1 MDKVGKKFEN
11 KFKEDFLKTI
21 PNSTIDRLYDTTNG
35 YFGNKNVC
43 DYIGFKAPNIFYLE
57 CKTIKGKSFPLSNL
71 SQYDKLT
78 YKVGI
83 EGVRVGVVI
92 WYYEQDKVVY
102 VPISTITQMKKDD
115 FKSIS
120 LKTIEEKL
128 YNIIEIPSTKKRT
141 FMDSDYSILLTLKEG
156 E

>member
-35 YFGNKNVC
+35 YFGNKNIC
-43 DYIGFKAPNIFYLE
+43 DYIGFKVPNIFYLE

-102 VPISTITQMKKDD
+102 VPISTITQMKKDN